1 MPYLLV
7 RGSIPVCVWRGVH
20 EVVLACGAEET
31 SIRDEAGVERA
42 DADTAWLGVGVGLS
56 LELELGVRVGAKAAV
71 RARARARARI
81 RVLPH
86 LRPTGGWLPAQR
98 GRYTALNRGRPW
110 HRCTPWH
117 LGMGD
122 RARARVRGAEAYP
135 DPKPN

>member
-1 MPYLLV
+1 MGLEL
-7 RGSIPVCVWRGVH
+7 G
-20 EVVLACGAEET
+20 
-31 SIRDEAGVERA
+31 
-42 DADTAWLGVGVGLS
+42 LGVGLGLG
-56 LELELGVRVGAKAAV
+56 LGLGLWLWL
-71 RARARARARI
+71 RARARVSV

-86 LRPTGGWLPAQR
+86 LSPSGGWLPAQR

-122 RARARVRGAEAYP
+122 RARARARGAEAYP